1 MAAAEGSQMYEAGTE
16 DDYTVHRILHAVPE
30 GSIELPPLSALPLNS
45 NLDLMG
51 GSKRLINRLIS

>member
-1 MAAAEGSQMYEAGTE
+1 MATAKESQIYEAGTE

-51 GSKRLINRLIS
+51 GSKRITDQLHS